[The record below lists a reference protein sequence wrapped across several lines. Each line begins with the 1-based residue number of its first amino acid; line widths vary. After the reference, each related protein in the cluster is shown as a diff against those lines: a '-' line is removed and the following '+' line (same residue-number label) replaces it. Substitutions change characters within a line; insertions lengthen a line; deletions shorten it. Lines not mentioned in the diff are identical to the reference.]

1 MLYRDIT
8 RYKYQLAEPM
18 VFMTGITGY
27 SFAAEFIEMSPKGQL
42 TILTDYLWD
51 GPSGPTMDTLDSMRG
66 SLLHDALYEC
76 IRRELLPLTIKDKA
90 DRLLHDICTEDGMD
104 KHRADLWYDMV
115 SKFAWSSCIPGTE
128 VKDNVLDTE
137 VKE

>member
-1 MLYRDIT
+1 MLYRNIE
-8 RYKYQLAEPM
+8 RYKYQLAQPM
-18 VFMTGITGY
+18 TFSTGIEGH
-27 SFAAEFIEMSPKGQL
+27 SFKTTYFTMFPDGMFVVKEG
-42 TILTDYLWD
+42 YLWD
-51 GPSGPTMDTLDSMRG
+51 GPSGPTVDTPDSMRG
-66 SLLHDALYEC
+66 SLLHDSLYEC
-76 IRRELLPLTIKDKA
+76 VRRELLPLSIKDRA

-128 VKDNVLDTE
+128 TKDNVLDTE